1 MGQVPVSAATTVWR
15 RRGTVVAL
23 ACGFLATNL
32 VFFLWYRSTQR
43 LRAQGLERER
53 AALAVDTAAREQEAT
68 RLIVQRDRIAHV
80 SQAIQEFYGK
90 KVGRR
95 REALAPLV
103 DEMHGVFRRT
113 GIFPA
118 QISYATEPLESLS
131 LTQMLVSFG
140 YTTDYPSFKKL
151 LAAIESDP
159 HWLVVRKVSVT
170 RDTATPSAVQ
180 MHMVLATY
188 FTPEDEGPPRPA
200 THRPGAASE
209 GRRTVAG
216 GARRTS
222 R

>member
-1 MGQVPVSAATTVWR
+1 VSAFATVWR
-15 RRGTVVAL
+15 RRGAVVAL
-23 ACGFLATNL
+23 ACGFLAANL
-32 VFFLWYRSTQR
+32 VFFLWYRSTEL
-43 LRAQGLERER
+43 LRAQGLEKER
-53 AALAVDTAAREQEAT
+53 VELEADTAAKEQEAA

-113 GIFPA
+113 GVFPA

-140 YTTDYPSFKKL
+140 YTTDYPTFKKL

-159 HWLVVRKVSVT
+159 HWLVVRRVSVT
-170 RDTATPSAVQ
+170 RDASAPSAVQ

-200 THRPGAASE
+200 TVRPAVANE
-209 GRRTVAG
+209 GRRPVTG
-216 GARRTS
+216 GARRSS